1 MQNEDSSDD
10 DPSADLG
17 RGALMPRKVVR
28 LFRNTTDEQVKL
40 TWSEDGEQKE
50 LVTTPGHHF
59 LDRFGS
65 FPTIEEM
72 IENGKTASVLAS
84 GELIDERGNPPEW
97 RAVA

>member
-1 MQNEDSSDD
+1 MQKEGSSAD

-17 RGALMPRKVVR
+17 RSTLVPRKVVR
-28 LFRNTTDEQVKL
+28 LFRNTTDEWVKL
-40 TWSEDGEQKE
+40 TWAEGGEAKE
-50 LVTTPGHHF
+50 LIATPGHHF